1 MTTFSMN
8 FYPAIIIRIDK
19 TKLMEYPIYKVVID
33 MEDEVTGLSAVSL
46 VEHPAVE
53 RNFLLFKE
61 DRMLFVADDE
71 KQIISGVALLADTPI
86 YRRNERGEYY
96 VVFEKDIIRQLVEKY
111 SKNGLLNSVNLQ
123 HNEHTFV
130 NSVIMVESIIID
142 KERGV
147 CPIEFNDCPDG
158 SWIVSYHVQDK
169 ELWNEIK
176 KGDWFRGFSVE
187 ITAGLE
193 LLETK
198 EVEPKENENKPKKN
212 KMNKLFKLAKTILK
226 LADVVT
232 DKATLIIEGEIEV
245 GKPVFVEVEGEPIEA
260 EDGEYTLEDGRVI
273 VIEGGVIAE
282 IRPVEEEKPVEA
294 EETLEEEVTPEE
306 TPENEE
312 IEGYKKRI
320 EELEAEVADKDAKIA
335 ELEAEIATLKG
346 TVAEQ
351 EEKLKM
357 SVETPLTKKNKVEN
371 RENKALKYFS

>member
-1 MTTFSMN
+1 MN

-19 TKLMEYPIYKVVID
+19 TKLMELPVYKIIIND
-33 MEDEVTGLSAVSL
+33 NDETGCTTISL
-46 VEHPAVE
+46 VDNPAVE
-53 RNFLLFKE
+53 MPFLCFSKE
-61 DRMLFVADDE
+61 SVHKLSVDDE
-71 KQIISGVALLADTPI
+71 KQTISGIAMLSDTPI
-86 YRRNERGEYY
+86 YRRSERGEYY
-96 VVFEKDIIRQLVEKY
+96 IVFERDTIRKMVEKY
-111 SKNGLLNSVNLQ
+111 AKNGYFNLVNLQ
-123 HNEHTFV
+123 HQSDKYVKNV
-130 NSVIMVESIIID
+130 YMCESLIID
-142 KERGV
+142 KERGL
-147 CPIEFNDCPDG
+147 CPIEFKDVPDG
-158 SWIVSYHVQDK
+158 SWYVSYHIEDK

-176 KGDWFRGFSVE
+176 TSGHINGFSIEVLS
-187 ITAGLE
+187 GLE
-193 LLETK
+193 LM
-198 EVEPKENENKPKKN
+198 ENKLKHN

-282 IRPVEEEKPVEA
+282 IKEVEPAEEGQPVEG
-294 EETLEEEVTPEE
+294 EETLEEETPVEE
-306 TPENEE
+306 PQEDE
-312 IEGYKKRI
+312 KDLRI
-320 EELEAEVADKDAKIA
+320 KELEKELEEKTAKIA